1 MTRPFP
7 FPAEGGL
14 EPSITELLQDP
25 LLHLILDR
33 DDLQIADVHAVIQ
46 AWQGRH
52 GDSCLQADAA

>member
-46 AWQGRH
+46 TWRGQQLGL
-52 GDSCLQADAA
+52 CPQANAA